1 MRLLRRPIS
10 ASDRILDRFCVIS
23 MEFLSLSRKRSSSR
37 NVPQRRW
44 ARRNVCSLQAKAAC
58 KRIQHCCATLRRSRN
73 KRNVG
78 SCWLK
83 SLTGFKLF
91 WTTRNNLKSNNMQ
104 QGVQTDAICNIQKC
118 WELLAYNTASVCTGL
133 NTDVD
138 NRERAEARDKIQK
151 RRVSLKEK
159 PVNVIMAERLS
170 SGQQGK
176 NERQWKK

>member
-1 MRLLRRPIS
+1 
-10 ASDRILDRFCVIS
+10 
-23 MEFLSLSRKRSSSR
+23 
-37 NVPQRRW
+37 
-44 ARRNVCSLQAKAAC
+44 
-58 KRIQHCCATLRRSRN
+58 
-73 KRNVG
+73 
-78 SCWLK
+78 
-83 SLTGFKLF
+83 
-91 WTTRNNLKSNNMQ
+91 MQ

-138 NRERAEARDKIQK
+138 NRERAEARDKTQK

-176 NERQWKK
+176 NERQ